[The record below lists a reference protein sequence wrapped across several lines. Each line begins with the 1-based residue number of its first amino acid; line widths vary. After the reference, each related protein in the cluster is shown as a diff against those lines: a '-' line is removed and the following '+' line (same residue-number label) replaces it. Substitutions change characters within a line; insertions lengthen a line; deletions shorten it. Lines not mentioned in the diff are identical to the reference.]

1 MPRRGGVKLCL
12 SIGNARLPAGR
23 ALFEPYNGI
32 HSFRPIIIPP
42 YVIVSSMSKFS
53 LNLNSEQKKAV
64 LSTRGPILVLAGA
77 GAGKTKTIA
86 ERIRHLVH
94 TGVAPSAILAITF
107 TNKAAKE
114 MRERIEQGLGVS
126 ERPFVSTFHSLGVYI
141 LREQSVKV
149 GIKRHFT
156 IFDRDDSKKAVRE
169 TLLTLGLDPKTH
181 DAGRIMSVIS
191 REKGS
196 GTNPR
201 DYSNSEERG
210 YFREIV
216 GQVWPE
222 YEKILRRDNAL
233 DFDDLLLKTMSLL
246 ESDQRVRH
254 YYQNIWH
261 YIHIDEYQDTNRV
274 QYEISKMLVGKD
286 KNICAVGDID
296 QNIYSWRGADIKN
309 ILDFEKD
316 YPDARVITLE
326 ENYRSTKTILEAAN
340 AVIEK
345 NKIRL
350 KKNLFTENATGEKI
364 GLFQGFDETSEAE
377 FIADKA
383 AEFIKNG
390 VRPEEIAVLFRANFQ
405 SRVLEEAFMKRDIPY
420 QLLGTR
426 FFERK
431 EVKDI
436 VSYLRA
442 ALNPDSLSEKRR
454 IINVPV
460 RGIGKTTVLKIF
472 SGDESLLP
480 LSMKTKL
487 KDFGTLL
494 KEIEKTS
501 KQKRPSETISFI
513 IKMSGLE
520 KEWKDGGDEG
530 RARLENAYELSNFAS
545 RYDHESP
552 EEGILNFLADAA
564 LQSDQDEMKDGQS
577 AVRLMTVHASKGLE
591 FDIVFISGLEDGLF
605 PARLRQSAAMA
616 GGPHQKTNEELA
628 RPEDREEERRLFYVA
643 LTRARKKVFLSGAE
657 TRTLFG
663 RRQINIPSQFIF
675 DIPEALVEEES
686 FDEYTLPRKPL
697 LEIDF

>member
-1 MPRRGGVKLCL
+1 MRCP
-12 SIGNARLPAGR
+12 
-23 ALFEPYNGI
+23 F
-32 HSFRPIIIPP
+32 IIPP
-42 YVIVSSMSKFS
+42 YAIVSSMSKSS

-64 LSTRGPILVLAGA
+64 VSIRGPVLILAGA

-86 ERIRHLVH
+86 ERIRHLVE

-114 MRERIEQGLGVS
+114 MRGRIEQGLRVS
-126 ERPFVSTFHSLGVYI
+126 ERPFVSTFHSLGARI
-141 LREQSVKV
+141 LREQSAQA
-149 GIKRHFT
+149 GIKKHFT
-156 IFDRDDSKKAVRE
+156 IFDRDDSQKAVRE

-181 DAGRIMSVIS
+181 DPGRIMSIIS
-191 REKGS
+191 REKGQ
-196 GTNPR
+196 GLGVE
-201 DYSNSEERG
+201 DYGGRGEHG
-210 YFREIV
+210 YFPNIV
-216 GQVWPE
+216 KQTWSG
-222 YEKILRRDNAL
+222 YEKVLKRDNAL
-233 DFDDLLLKTMSLL
+233 DFDDLLLKTMNLL
-246 ESDQRVRH
+246 SDNQAVREF
-254 YYQNIWH
+254 YQNIWE

-274 QYEISKMLVGKD
+274 QYEISKMLAGKNQ
-286 KNICAVGDID
+286 NICVVGDID

-350 KKNLFTENATGEKI
+350 KKTLFTTNPEGEKI
-364 GLFQGFDETSEAE
+364 GFWGGLDEVDEAE
-377 FIADKA
+377 FIANKA
-383 AEFIKNG
+383 AELIRKG
-390 VRPEEIAVLFRANFQ
+390 LSPGEIAVLFRANFQ
-405 SRVLEEAFMKRDIPY
+405 SRVLEEAFMNHSIPY

-442 ALNPDSLSEKRR
+442 ALNPDSLSDKKR
-454 IINVPV
+454 IINMPA
-460 RGIGKTTVLKIF
+460 RGIGQTTALKIF
-472 SGDESLLP
+472 SSDESSLP
-480 LSMKTKL
+480 SAMQVKLSS
-487 KDFGTLL
+487 FRTLL
-494 KEIEKTS
+494 REIEKSS

-520 KEWKDGGDEG
+520 KKWKDGGDEG

-564 LQSDQDEMKDGQS
+564 LQSDQDEMRDEEKT
-577 AVRLMTVHASKGLE
+577 VRLMTVHASKGLE
-591 FDIVFISGLEDGLF
+591 FDIVFITGLEDGLF
-605 PARLRQSAAMA
+605 P
-616 GGPHQKTNEELA
+616 HQKINENPASSEEA
-628 RPEDREEERRLFYVA
+628 EEERRLFYVA
-643 LTRARKKVFLSGAE
+643 LTRARKKVFLSQAE

-663 RRQINIPSQFIF
+663 RKQINIPSEFIF
-675 DIPEALVEEES
+675 DIPETLLEEA
-686 FDEYTLPRKPL
+686 FDEHRFPRKPL